1 MLAFFAVGTTAV
13 AEQHQKAR
21 EPSLFTSEFILAS
34 TEAIS
39 LSSDSEG
46 IYCRARP
53 RLRCKRR
60 NASYSTISDQLLG
73 LLAAPQ
79 VDESAVTKSLGP
91 YRIMAKTSVSG
102 ISAAL
107 MNRRQCPLPRSL
119 LTSAQGARLFT
130 EGIGKRCL

>member
-39 LSSDSEG
+39 LSSAQKE

-60 NASYSTISDQLLG
+60 NASYSTIRTS
-73 LLAAPQ
+73 
-79 VDESAVTKSLGP
+79 SLG
-91 YRIMAKTSVSG
+91 SSQ
-102 ISAAL
+102 
-107 MNRRQCPLPRSL
+107 RRRLTKVQLRS
-119 LTSAQGARLFT
+119 R
-130 EGIGKRCL
+130 

>member
-46 IYCRARP
+46 NLLP
-53 RLRCKRR
+53 RSSSAAVQAKRELQHD
-60 NASYSTISDQLLG
+60 SDQLLG

>member
-1 MLAFFAVGTTAV
+1 MLAFFAVGTTPV

-39 LSSDSEG
+39 LSSAQKESIAALVLGCGASGET
-46 IYCRARP
+46 RATARFGP
-53 RLRCKRR
+53 
-60 NASYSTISDQLLG
+60 ALG